1 MTTGR
6 INQVASVDNTA
17 RRRLRAPKSEDRSQV
32 AGQAGV
38 EASVFQGSRDS
49 ETGWDRNPTFH
60 PMDRIREDG
69 ERPCA
74 RTDRDSARQKWNP
87 DGTLKSLAR
96 GTQRRDP
103 AIPPPG
109 GKDGVRMEVVC
120 MRTVRCAS
128 TEPASKS
135 IPITTHTPSRE
146 RRLQHCQAD
155 HPPMQCHKA
164 SFG

>member
-74 RTDRDSARQKWNP
+74 RTDRASARQKWTP
-87 DGTLKSLAR
+87 DFPLKPPEPPLWETRKDKIQQATR
-96 GTQRRDP
+96 
-103 AIPPPG
+103 IPR
-109 GKDGVRMEVVC
+109 KRYA
-120 MRTVRCAS
+120 T
-128 TEPASKS
+128 
-135 IPITTHTPSRE
+135 
-146 RRLQHCQAD
+146 
-155 HPPMQCHKA
+155 
-164 SFG
+164 

>member
-17 RRRLRAPKSEDRSQV
+17 RRRLRAPKSEDGNQV

-87 DGTLKSLAR
+87 DVTLKSPDPPR
-96 GTQRRDP
+96 GKIRKDKTQQATR
-103 AIPPPG
+103 IPLKRYATQGPSDSAPCREG
-109 GKDGVRMEVVC
+109 QGENGSGLHADRS
-120 MRTVRCAS
+120 MREHGAS
-128 TEPASKS
+128 QQK
-135 IPITTHTPSRE
+135 HT
-146 RRLQHCQAD
+146 D
-155 HPPMQCHKA
+155 HD
-164 SFG
+164 SYTLT